1 MPNSISIE
9 QAKLLAH
16 SLLNYAGALV
26 VILDQDGRII
36 QFNQAS
42 QKLSGL
48 SSEEVIGKYPW
59 DTFLPPEDAE
69 TIRKNAFDTLIN
81 DPQTISG
88 SYTNYWIIKN
98 GGRALIEWSNSV
110 VLDDQECFS
119 YLISIGTDITERTYN
134 QQKLQDNETRLNEA
148 QRIAKVGS
156 WELNL
161 RNNTLTWSD
170 EIFNIFDIDK
180 SKFEASYDAFLN
192 AIHPDDR
199 DMVNKAYNDSL
210 ANRLPYEI
218 IHRLV
223 MSDGSIKY
231 VRETCESFFDND
243 GKAIRSVGT
252 VQDITALHLAKEEL
266 RKHRDQLEET
276 VLQRTSD
283 LNTALLEA
291 ERANL
296 AKSEFLSRMS
306 HELRTPMNAIL
317 GFGQLL
323 ELGTDELNETQRN
336 NVTEILD
343 AGRHLL
349 NLINEL
355 LDISKIESGTIKVTM
370 TKISVDD
377 VVQQCLSIINGEAKS
392 RHLNVIDDISNKGHI
407 VHADFNRLKQVFVN
421 LLSNAVK
428 YNHDHG
434 SITLKSSIVNN
445 RHLRISIIDTGE
457 GLSNENIAKLFTP
470 FERFNIVNNAPG
482 SGIGLVISKNL
493 IELMGGNI
501 GVKSVLGQGS
511 TFWLELALSSAE

>member
-1 MPNSISIE
+1 MPNSIPTE

-16 SLLNYAGALV
+16 SFLNYAGALV
-26 VILDQDGRII
+26 VVLDKDGRVIK
-36 QFNQAS
+36 FNHAS
-42 QKLSGL
+42 EKLSGL

-59 DTFLPPEDAE
+59 DTFLPPEDVEAF
-69 TIRKNAFDTLIN
+69 RKNAFEALAKK
-81 DPQTISG
+81 PQAMSG
-88 SYTNYWIIKN
+88 FYTNYWIIKN
-98 GGRALIEWSNSV
+98 GGRALIEWSNTAI
-110 VLDDQECFS
+110 LDDQERFS
-119 YLISIGTDITERTYN
+119 YLISVGTDVTERSHN
-134 QQKLQDNETRLNEA
+134 QQKLQDNEIRLNEA

-161 RNNTLTWSD
+161 RRNTLVWSN

-180 SKFEASYDAFLN
+180 SKFEASYEAFLN

-210 ANRLPYEI
+210 VNRLPYEI
-218 IHRLV
+218 THRLI

-231 VRETCESFFDND
+231 VRETCESFFDDD

-252 VQDITALHLAKEEL
+252 VQDITALHMAEEEL

-291 ERANL
+291 ESANL

-323 ELGTDELNETQRN
+323 ELGTDELNETQQN
-336 NVTEILD
+336 NVKEILD
-343 AGRHLL
+343 AGQHLL

-370 TKISVDD
+370 TNVSVDD
-377 VVQQCLSIINGEAKS
+377 AVLQCLSIINGEAKS
-392 RHLNVIDDISNKGHI
+392 RNLNIIDDISNKGHL
-407 VHADFNRLKQVFVN
+407 VHADFNRLKQVLLN

-428 YNHDHG
+428 YNRENG

-445 RHLRISIIDTGE
+445 RHLRINIIDTGE
-457 GLSNENIAKLFTP
+457 GLSNDSITRLFTP
-470 FERFNIVNNAPG
+470 FERFNKINNTQG

-493 IELMGGNI
+493 TELMGGNI